1 VRRRIWTP
9 PLATYSGLKCKTRSP
24 SLPWRLSRLLLEA
37 AAGEAEAAAGEAE
50 AAAGEAEAAA
60 GETDVKT
67 EQSLTAAKLVGLAF
81 HTAATAKAGGRE
93 GERGAL

>member
-50 AAAGEAEAAA
+50 AAAGE
-60 GETDVKT
+60 TDVKT

-93 GERGAL
+93 GGRGAL